1 MSRSQIGTE
10 GVEAKHMKIT
20 FKGDYALKA
29 LIDLSSHY
37 GKPQSTE
44 DIAKRQDIPAKF
56 LEQILLWLK
65 KGGFVKSIRGKKGG
79 YLLARDPKDITMG
92 DAIRYIEGPVEP
104 IACVKNPG
112 SCNYSNR
119 CALREVFGDIG
130 KYIAAKVD
138 GITFAELRDKQAKK
152 ESKYAEYYI

>member
-1 MSRSQIGTE
+1 
-10 GVEAKHMKIT
+10 MKIT

-29 LIDLSSHY
+29 LLDLSIHF
-37 GKPQSTE
+37 GKPQPID

-79 YLLARDPKDITMG
+79 YLLSRDPKNITMG

-104 IACVKNPG
+104 IACVSNKE
-112 SCNYSNR
+112 SCSYSAR
-119 CALREVFGDIG
+119 CALRDVFSDIG
-130 KYIAAKVD
+130 RYVAAKVD
-138 GITFAELRDKQAKK
+138 SITFANLRDKQIKK
-152 ESKYAEYYI
+152 ESRSAEYYI